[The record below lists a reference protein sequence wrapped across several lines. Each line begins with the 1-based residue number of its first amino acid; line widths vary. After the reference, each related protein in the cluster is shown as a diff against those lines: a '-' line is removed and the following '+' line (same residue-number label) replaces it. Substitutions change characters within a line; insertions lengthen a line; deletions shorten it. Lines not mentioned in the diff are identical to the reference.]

1 MRGMIIVPMD
11 LEPGFRK
18 ADIHNIPALNSGM
31 VYNFCLS
38 GASEKSKQMQTDRND
53 LLTDYVQVRRH
64 GDVCELKALV
74 FSATDFANTVTHANV
89 ALKVVESAQMIM
101 DGQCSLCTAACTCA
115 HIVAFTFWLLNK
127 STDRNP
133 SAVVE
138 FWGHELEN
146 LVQPEPTTATRICD
160 IIPKDEVRMESELN
174 SKELS
179 ASEGEAFLVTILNE
193 LADCGRDSA
202 LYRQCVETTDEFEPM
217 FVHHVL
223 LRANEYNVVDPP
235 SYVQHMEAQAH
246 TGIIETLYEATRNK
260 YKSRLW
266 VEVQYMRIRCSM
278 MHMIISRKSSED
290 DDQIFNMMFCKGR
303 DKNNEDRVQQKEHK
317 RFILKQ
323 TEKLENKNYLECG
336 LILHESFPFLCAAPD
351 GITDDHIVEIKSP
364 KTDEDFEK
372 YLEARESIAPKYMAQ
387 IQIQMFAANVKKAL
401 YCVLSPT
408 FESNGALHYVWV
420 QADPEFVSSLLS
432 MAEDFWRDVVFPR
445 LLNIY
450 PQCPGQ

>member
-31 VYNFCLS
+31 VFNFCLS
-38 GASEKSKQMQTDRND
+38 ASSEKSKQISTEKND
-53 LLTDYVQVRRH
+53 LLTDYVQIRRH
-64 GDVCELKALV
+64 GNICELKGMV
-74 FSATDFANTVTHANV
+74 FPASDFANTETHANV
-89 ALKVVESAQMIM
+89 ALKVAESARIIT
-101 DGQCSLCTAACTCA
+101 DGQCSLCATTGTCA
-115 HIVAFTFWLLNK
+115 HVVAFTFWLLNK

-146 LVQPEPTTATRICD
+146 LVQPEPAAPVRICD
-160 IIPKDEVRMESELN
+160 MIAKDEVRIESELN
-174 SKELS
+174 SQELS
-179 ASEGEAFLVTILNE
+179 TSEGEAFLESLLEEVAT
-193 LADCGRDSA
+193 CGRDSA
-202 LYRQCVETTDEFEPM
+202 LYRQCVETTEEFEPM
-217 FVHHVL
+217 FVHHML
-223 LRANEYNVVDPP
+223 LRAAEFNIVDLP
-235 SYVQHMEAQAH
+235 SYVQFMEAQAQ
-246 TGIIETLYEATRNK
+246 TGIIESLYDVTRNQ

-278 MHMIISRKSSED
+278 MHMIINRKSAED

-323 TEKLENKNYLECG
+323 TEKLENKKYVECG
-336 LILHESFPFLCAAPD
+336 LILHESYPFLVAAPD

-364 KTDEDFEK
+364 KTEEDFEK

-408 FESNGALHYVWV
+408 FEINGALHYVWV
-420 QADPEFVSSLLS
+420 QADPEFVTSLLG
-432 MAEDFWRDVVFPR
+432 MAKDFWQDIVFPR
-445 LLNIY
+445 LLNTY
-450 PQCPGQ
+450 PQLG

>member
-1 MRGMIIVPMD
+1 MRGLIIVPMD

-18 ADIHNIPALNSGM
+18 ADIHNIPTLNSGM
-31 VYNFCLS
+31 VFNFCLS
-38 GASEKSKQMQTDRND
+38 AASENPKQISTDKND
-53 LLTDYVQVRRH
+53 LLTDYVQMRRH
-64 GDVCELKALV
+64 GETCELKGLV
-74 FSATDFANTVTHANV
+74 FPASDFANTESHANV
-89 ALKVVESAQMIM
+89 ALKVLESARIIT
-101 DGQCSLCTAACTCA
+101 DGQCSLCPTSATCA

-127 STDRNP
+127 STDRSP
-133 SAVVE
+133 SAVVK

-160 IIPKDEVRMESELN
+160 MVPKDEVRLESELN
-174 SKELS
+174 SQELS
-179 ASEGEAFLVTILNE
+179 ASEGQAFLETVLEE
-193 LADCGRDSA
+193 LATCGRDSA
-202 LYRQCVETTDEFEPM
+202 LYRQCVDTTDEFEPL
-217 FVHHVL
+217 FVHHAL
-223 LRANEYNVVDPP
+223 LRAAEYNIVDPP
-235 SYVQHMEAQAH
+235 TYVQHMEQLAQ
-246 TGIIETLYEATRNK
+246 TGIIESLYVVTRDQ

-278 MHMIISRKSSED
+278 MHLIINRKSAED

-303 DKNNEDRVQQKEHK
+303 DKNNEDRVQMKQHK

-323 TEKLENKNYLECG
+323 TEKLENKKYVECG

-364 KTDEDFEK
+364 KTEEDFEK

-408 FESNGALHYVWV
+408 FEVNGALHYVWV
-420 QADPEFVSSLLS
+420 QADPEFVSSLLA
-432 MAEDFWRDVVFPR
+432 MAEEFWRDVVFPR
-445 LLNIY
+445 LVNIY
-450 PQCPGQ
+450 PQFG